1 MRFRTGW
8 RVFSCSACVA
18 LLVLITVPAAV
29 ADPVFTVESSA
40 TLKAF
45 RLIVFGGG
53 EIDDVRGAAL
63 VDVANPG
70 PVGTI
75 SLFDPTGG
83 VPVPSFMTLA
93 FGNDILDGG
102 NSTFTEETQIV
113 INMASEVV
121 TPTTLTLFGVG
132 TAVGPV
138 TDAALAATIGNL
150 EFNFGLFNITT
161 DPNTGNVLATYQ
173 FSGMETV
180 PEPRYW
186 VLLSLA
192 FVGIAFA
199 GRRRLGIQS

>member
-8 RVFSCSACVA
+8 GFFSCSACVA
-18 LLVLITVPAAV
+18 LLVLITVPVAV
-29 ADPVFTVESSA
+29 ADPVFTIEPSA
-40 TLKAF
+40 TLKAL

-53 EIDDVRGAAL
+53 EIDDVRGAAM

-93 FGNDILDGG
+93 FGNDILNAG
-102 NSTFTEETQIV
+102 NSAMTEETQVV
-113 INMASEVV
+113 INMASEIV
-121 TPTTLTLFGVG
+121 TPTTLTLFGEG
-132 TAVGPV
+132 TAVGPI

-186 VLLSLA
+186 VPLFLT

-199 GRRRLGIQS
+199 ARRRYGVQN